1 VLAMGLWSEL
11 ERTSINGSGNWQ
23 AQLLAADGSAFTVS
37 LAGEQQGQVRWS
49 HTGRHNVLNAL
60 SAIAAARHVG
70 VKPAMA
76 CEALSRFQ
84 GVKRRMECLGE
95 IGGVKIYD
103 DFAHHP
109 TAIATTLEG
118 LRAQVGGAPITAIIE
133 PRSNTMRMGAHL
145 AKLAVATAQADR
157 VLWYQPAGLDW
168 SLQSVVEASDGR
180 AQLMR
185 STDAIIDAVL
195 SGRRV
200 GEHIVIMS
208 NGGFEGIHQ
217 RLVTALQSV

>member
-1 VLAMGLWSEL
+1 
-11 ERTSINGSGNWQ
+11 
-23 AQLLAADGSAFTVS
+23 
-37 LAGEQQGQVRWS
+37 
-49 HTGRHNVLNAL
+49 
-60 SAIAAARHVG
+60 
-70 VKPAMA
+70 
-76 CEALSRFQ
+76 
-84 GVKRRMECLGE
+84 
-95 IGGVKIYD
+95 
-103 DFAHHP
+103 
-109 TAIATTLEG
+109 
-118 LRAQVGGAPITAIIE
+118 
-133 PRSNTMRMGAHL
+133 
-145 AKLAVATAQADR
+145 